1 MTKPDYITH
10 QVSEASLT
18 NDWFFTKKKT
28 GKKIWQ
34 GILIAIGWLMCL
46 VPMTITGVLY
56 TVKSVPL
63 PVDLMALRRILLQT
77 NYYFLLY
84 VAVFAVFFLG
94 LFLLNKLRK
103 YRLKKGLLRMY
114 DPARLRQRIDLAE
127 DMYLQ
132 KYGPLDM
139 RHEQPQIVIPD
150 YADVGTYELR
160 QRFDYF
166 EEEEDAF

>member
-1 MTKPDYITH
+1 MTKPDYIKH

-18 NDWFFTKKKT
+18 NDWFFTKKPT
-28 GKKIWQ
+28 GKKIGQ
-34 GILIAIGWLMCL
+34 GLLIIIGWLMCL
-46 VPMTITGVLY
+46 VPMTFTGLLY
-56 TVKSVPL
+56 SGQK
-63 PVDLMALRRILLQT
+63 MALPIDLKAFRKILLQT

-84 VAVFAVFFLG
+84 VAVFAIFFFG

-103 YRLKKGLLRMY
+103 YRLKKGLLRTY
-114 DPARLRQRIDLAE
+114 DPAKLKLRIDLAE
-127 DMYLQ
+127 DMYLM
-132 KYGPLDM
+132 KYGALEM
-139 RHEQPQIVIPD
+139 RHEQSKIVIQD

>member
-1 MTKPDYITH
+1 MIGFLLRKRR
-10 QVSEASLT
+10 A
-18 NDWFFTKKKT
+18 
-28 GKKIWQ
+28 KIWQ

-63 PVDLMALRRILLQT
+63 PVDLMAFRRILLQT

-103 YRLKKGLLRMY
+103 YRLKKVCCGCMIRR
-114 DPARLRQRIDLAE
+114 D
-127 DMYLQ
+127 
-132 KYGPLDM
+132 
-139 RHEQPQIVIPD
+139 
-150 YADVGTYELR
+150 
-160 QRFDYF
+160 
-166 EEEEDAF
+166 

>member
-18 NDWFFTKKKT
+18 NDWFFAKKKT

-63 PVDLMALRRILLQT
+63 PVDLMAFRRILLQT

-94 LFLLNKLRK
+94 LFLLNKLPRFK
-103 YRLKKGLLRMY
+103 IEVQHLITRPIRL
-114 DPARLRQRIDLAE
+114 A
-127 DMYLQ
+127 
-132 KYGPLDM
+132 
-139 RHEQPQIVIPD
+139 
-150 YADVGTYELR
+150 
-160 QRFDYF
+160 
-166 EEEEDAF
+166 